1 MSSAITCISAI
12 AQWNE
17 GVRSAYFAA
26 VICAFLRC
34 ISNSK
39 AETAIFAAVSSGHDL
54 IKGLAK
60 LQKQAVAS
68 AEGGPEEKTA
78 FVKSLC
84 EAVLQ
89 LVKLCQKV
97 SSILSIN
104 EKSRKK
110 ASSSSNPNAA
120 DASILNALLSVASAC
135 CSLQS
140 PSFLHVS
147 DHSLFLNFI
156 LPIIAQCCDPSV
168 ASKLIK
174 DAVNS
179 KGIVYVEVKRKHAQ
193 EIDCSASSLY
203 HSTLAVT
210 PRSLHVTSV
219 LQAVDAMSS
228 YCSSCLHLL
237 MARVPL
243 SNSFS
248 VVSRLLCRHPQHPV
262 LALKELMLSA
272 DPTAAAAAL
281 TCLQALFTRLSIP
294 EGTLGQWLLPHL
306 MMFMCSESPLIRAAA
321 AAAVV
326 PVAEAAKNVAA
337 SASFDVL
344 GTVHV
349 INSETCSYL
358 RTSLTDA
365 SSAIAADA
373 GHFIKFMHR
382 AFSRGTCGLKD
393 KVRARSLVDMIRA
406 LVHSTSFNQSLI
418 SVLLSCC
425 DADESFTLALELIDA
440 CTSGHLR
447 PEKVQLVLADALA
460 KAKTCDALELV
471 AASAAAA
478 SVPFLVV
485 AGDSLNP
492 RAFLLSPSKSN
503 RCSLVT
509 VLLELAASGA
519 ADLARAAR
527 NILFRCQLET
537 CDIEHVIQPASIG
550 APASTPAKKKSAK
563 APKAASSDAVAV
575 IAAHPSS
582 SELRVL
588 TVIMELLFSR
598 RSSAHQDQNESSEL
612 SLPNGIVP
620 PLCGLFARLLPSV
633 LSPSQVQDG
642 NDNDESVGDSEFV
655 VQLVLECLGA
665 VVAQG
670 TALPQA
676 PLPTVS
682 ARDILA
688 VVHKTSSPGTRN
700 AAVSLI
706 AGLADVQPQHVLD
719 CLDALLD
726 AISSAA
732 GATEDGWSRDV
743 VHNCVARVV
752 PCLLRQKVHAKAVFS
767 VFTQRLSSIPTH
779 RQLPLLL
786 SLCNAAGAAMYAH
799 GILTLILKPE
809 VTPPSVGGSVKVTS
823 SAGDDKRDDKSND
836 LALRFIQLLPVH
848 LQVQALRTG
857 LQQFIHKQTSD
868 ADAQQLLLTSAQLFV
883 TSSDGARLA
892 ATIEA
897 RTLTLAARV
906 LSSPIFERG
915 LLQLSEEEE
924 KELQPEFLG
933 VFRNSMVLLRQTVVL
948 LRTAGNNPANA
959 AAIHRTVALAQK
971 RCVAVVDA
979 VQHRLTA
986 DGFVACVGAL
996 LRHSDHGVRRRAL
1009 QHLSQRL
1016 SVSNVDQMTKAD
1028 LELFMQLTRDVA
1040 DAITQS
1046 RTATSKSGGLSMQCV
1061 FAYACV
1067 HVDLFG

>member
-1 MSSAITCISAI
+1 MRSS
-12 AQWNE
+12 
-17 GVRSAYFAA
+17 YFAA
-26 VICAFLRC
+26 VICAILRC
-34 ISNSK
+34 NANPK
-39 AETAIFAAVSSGHDL
+39 AMDAICSAVSGGHDL

-84 EAVLQ
+84 ESTLQ
-89 LVKLCQKV
+89 MCHKV
-97 SSILSIN
+97 GNTVSAN
-104 EKSRKK
+104 EKGRKK
-110 ASSSSNPNAA
+110 NSSSSSSSTIGTSLI
-120 DASILNALLSVASAC
+120 DAFISVASAC
-135 CSLQS
+135 CSSQS
-140 PSFLHVS
+140 SSLLHVS
-147 DHSLFLNFI
+147 DHALFLNFI
-156 LPIIAQCCDPSV
+156 LPIIAQCCDPAA
-168 ASKLIK
+168 ASRLIK
-174 DAVNS
+174 DAVEM
-179 KGIVYVEVKRKHAQ
+179 KGVVSVEVKRKHAQ
-193 EIDCSASSLY
+193 EVDCAASSLY
-203 HSTLAVT
+203 YSTLAAT

-219 LQAVDAMSS
+219 LQSVDALSS

-237 MARVPL
+237 MSRVPL

-248 VVSRLLCRHPQHPV
+248 VVSRLLRRHPQHPV

-272 DPTAAAAAL
+272 DASATAAAL

-306 MMFMCSESPLIRAAA
+306 MMFMCSESPLVRAAA
-321 AAAVV
+321 AAAVL
-326 PVAEAAKNVAA
+326 PVAEAAKNFSA
-337 SASFDVL
+337 SASFELL
-344 GTVHV
+344 GAVHA

-393 KVRARSLVDMIRA
+393 KVRVRSLVDMIRA
-406 LVHSTSFNQSLI
+406 LAYSTGSNQTLI
-418 SVLLSCC
+418 SILLSCC
-425 DADESFTLALELIDA
+425 DADESFPLARELIDA
-440 CTSGHLR
+440 TTLGQLL
-447 PEKVQLVLADALA
+447 PEQVHLVLADALA
-460 KAKTCDALELV
+460 KARTCDALELV
-471 AASAAAA
+471 AAVAA
-478 SVPFLVV
+478 SASVQYLVV
-485 AGDSLNP
+485 ASHSVNP
-492 RAFLLSPSKSN
+492 RAFLMSPSKSN
-503 RCSLVT
+503 RCSLVS
-509 VLLELAASGA
+509 VLLETAAMGS

-537 CDIEHVIQPASIG
+537 CDIEHVIQPALSV
-550 APASTPAKKKSAK
+550 APAPTPSKKSAK
-563 APKAASSDAVAV
+563 APKTASSDNVTVVA
-575 IAAHPSS
+575 APPTST
-582 SELRVL
+582 ELRVL
-588 TVIMELLFSR
+588 TIIMELLFSR
-598 RSSAHQDQNESSEL
+598 RSSAQQDQDTSSEL
-612 SLPNGIVP
+612 SLPSGIVP
-620 PLCGLFARLLPSV
+620 PLCSLFARLLPSV
-633 LSPSQVQDG
+633 LSPIRVKEEDDTG
-642 NDNDESVGDSEFV
+642 ESVGDSEFV

-719 CLDALLD
+719 CLDALLE
-726 AISSAA
+726 ALSSAA

-767 VFTQRLSSIPTH
+767 VFTQRLSTIPTH

-786 SLCNAAGAAMYAH
+786 SLCNAAGAAVYAH

-809 VTPPSVGGSVKVTS
+809 AAPPAVGGSGKVVPT
-823 SAGDDKRDDKSND
+823 AGDDKRDDKASD

-868 ADAQQLLLTSAQLFV
+868 ADAQQLLLSNDQQFV
-883 TSSDGARLA
+883 TSSDGARVA

-906 LSSPIFERG
+906 LSSPMFERG

-948 LRTAGNNPANA
+948 LRAAGNNPANA
-959 AAIHRTVALAQK
+959 ATIHRTVALAQK

-1016 SVSNVDQMTKAD
+1016 AVSNVEQMSKTD

-1046 RTATSKSGGLSMQCV
+1046 RTSTSKSGGLSMQCV
-1061 FAYACV
+1061 SAFIYFMLCKC
-1067 HVDLFG
+1067 

>member
-1 MSSAITCISAI
+1 
-12 AQWNE
+12 
-17 GVRSAYFAA
+17 V
-26 VICAFLRC
+26 
-34 ISNSK
+34 
-39 AETAIFAAVSSGHDL
+39 AVSEGHDA

-60 LQKQAVAS
+60 LQKQSVAS
-68 AEGGPEEKTA
+68 AEGGPEDKAT

-84 EAVLQ
+84 ETVLQ
-89 LVKLCQKV
+89 LCQGVGGTVSGNEKGRKKV
-97 SSILSIN
+97 SSG
-104 EKSRKK
+104 
-110 ASSSSNPNAA
+110 SSSNTSGPLLA
-120 DASILNALLSVASAC
+120 DSLLSVASAC
-135 CSLQS
+135 CSPQS
-140 PSFLHVS
+140 PSLLHVN
-147 DHSLFLNFI
+147 DHALFLNFVM
-156 LPIIAQCCDPSV
+156 PIIAQRCDAV
-168 ASKLIK
+168 AAAKLIK
-174 DAVNS
+174 NAVEL
-179 KGIVYVEVKRKHAQ
+179 KGVVPVEVKRKSAQ
-193 EIDCSASSLY
+193 EIDCASVSLY
-203 HSTLAVT
+203 HSTLATT
-210 PRSLHVTSV
+210 PRFLHVTSV
-219 LQAVDAMSS
+219 LQSVDALPS
-228 YCSSCLHLL
+228 YSSSCLHLL
-237 MARVPL
+237 MSRVPL

-248 VVSRLLCRHPQHPV
+248 VVSRLLRRHPQHPV

-272 DPTAAAAAL
+272 DPSAAAAAL

-321 AAAVV
+321 AAAVS
-326 PVAEAAKNVAA
+326 PVAEAAKDVST
-337 SASFDVL
+337 SAPFALL

-358 RTSLTDA
+358 RTSLKDA

-393 KVRARSLVDMIRA
+393 KVRARALVDMIRA
-406 LVHSTSFNQSLI
+406 LAYSTGSNQTLI

-425 DADESFTLALELIDA
+425 DADESFALARELIDA
-440 CTSGHLR
+440 STSGHLL
-447 PEKVQLVLADALA
+447 PEQVQLVLADAMA
-460 KAKTCDALELV
+460 KARTCDALELV
-471 AASAAAA
+471 AMSAAAA
-478 SVPFLVV
+478 SVPFLTVS
-485 AGDSLNP
+485 GHSLNP
-492 RAFLLSPSKSN
+492 LAFLMSPSKSN

-509 VLLELAASGA
+509 VLLELAASGT

-537 CDIEHVIQPASIG
+537 GDIEHIIQPASTG
-550 APASTPAKKKSAK
+550 APAPTPSKKSAK
-563 APKAASSDAVAV
+563 APKTASTDMAVVVA
-575 IAAHPSS
+575 PSS

-588 TVIMELLFSR
+588 TIIMELLFSR
-598 RSSAHQDQNESSEL
+598 RGNAHQDQEASSEL

-620 PLCGLFARLLPSV
+620 PLCSLFARLLPSI
-633 LSPSQVQDG
+633 LSPPRAQEEDDSS
-642 NDNDESVGDSEFV
+642 ESVGDSEFV

-665 VVAQG
+665 VVALG

-676 PLPTVS
+676 PFPTVS
-682 ARDILA
+682 ARDILS

-719 CLDALLD
+719 CLDALLE
-726 AISSAA
+726 ALSSAA

-752 PCLLRQKVHAKAVFS
+752 PCLLRQQVHAKAVFS

-786 SLCNAAGAAMYAH
+786 SLCNAAGAATYAH

-809 VTPPSVGGSVKVTS
+809 GASVAAGGGGKVPSV
-823 SAGDDKRDDKSND
+823 AGDDKAND

-868 ADAQQLLLTSAQLFV
+868 SDAQQLLLTSAQQFV
-883 TSSDGARLA
+883 TSGDGARIS

-906 LSSPIFERG
+906 LSSPVFERG
-915 LLQLSEEEE
+915 LLQLTEQEE

-948 LRTAGNNPANA
+948 LRSAGNNPANA

-1016 SVSNVDQMTKAD
+1016 AVSNVEHMSKAD

-1040 DAITQS
+1040 DAIMQS

-1061 FAYACV
+1061 FSLCV
-1067 HVDLFG
+1067 LFSCFL